1 MLERGKFDPSLPLR
15 DGTKLAFR
23 KIYLLDAEFDTLDAA
38 PAELRDSKRYRDC
51 GDFSIA
57 GMAAAIEADLGRGRA
72 RHRGAQPRQ
81 RQRGQ
86 KAAARDLAA
95 RLPVGGVGVGVLD
108 DLDGAAPGAGDAHRR
123 RVRPLTYMASERVIP
138 GYGGGMSSAKAAL
151 ESDTRVLAYEAG
163 RAWGV
168 RVNTISAGAYAS
180 RAASAIGIIDTMID
194 YTSRNSPL
202 TTPITADEVGATAA
216 FLCSPLASG
225 ITGTTVYVDKGYQ
238 AMGMAVD
245 RERRRQVKRLPRLS
259 WIAGPSLRS
268 RPSPTRSRART
279 VRRASSQAR
288 SRPPR
293 AKRSKPRSPP
303 TMRASSPRRSVSTS
317 ARWRSMRIPNTAY
330 NLADVERRANQ
341 LENAIR
347 DYQKYLEL
355 APKAADR
362 GAVAALIDQL
372 QRTPGLFTITSTEPH
387 GRVYI
392 DGKFV
397 GVAPTRASALAG
409 PHEID
414 VITPI
419 SFGHDVCPMYPGGT
433 RNCEVRVKPRV
444 DGNVIIS
451 GPAWMG
457 GLEWT
462 LDGVQLALKGRRQVP
477 PGNYALYVMR
487 KEQQCA
493 PVYMLVQD
501 KPLVYFYVN
510 GTQPDESAGAPCT
523 KLSPLQIFVKF
534 DDAP

>member
-1 MLERGKFDPSLPLR
+1 
-15 DGTKLAFR
+15 
-23 KIYLLDAEFDTLDAA
+23 
-38 PAELRDSKRYRDC
+38 
-51 GDFSIA
+51 
-57 GMAAAIEADLGRGRA
+57 
-72 RHRGAQPRQ
+72 
-81 RQRGQ
+81 
-86 KAAARDLAA
+86 
-95 RLPVGGVGVGVLD
+95 
-108 DLDGAAPGAGDAHRR
+108 
-123 RVRPLTYMASERVIP
+123 
-138 GYGGGMSSAKAAL
+138 
-151 ESDTRVLAYEAG
+151 
-163 RAWGV
+163 
-168 RVNTISAGAYAS
+168 
-180 RAASAIGIIDTMID
+180 
-194 YTSRNSPL
+194 
-202 TTPITADEVGATAA
+202 
-216 FLCSPLASG
+216 
-225 ITGTTVYVDKGYQ
+225 
-238 AMGMAVD
+238 
-245 RERRRQVKRLPRLS
+245 VKRLAVVV
-259 WIAGPSLRS
+259 IATFAALATVADAQPSAHGPPGKLAGEVTATAREAFEAAVAADDAGKLPEAI
-268 RPSPTRSRART
+268 RQYQRAMEID
-279 VRRASSQAR
+279 AH
-288 SRPPR
+288 
-293 AKRSKPRSPP
+293 
-303 TMRASSPRRSVSTS
+303 
-317 ARWRSMRIPNTAY
+317 PNTAY

-414 VITPI
+414 IITPI

-433 RNCEVRVKPRV
+433 RNCEVRVKPRM

-523 KLSPLQIFVKF
+523 KLTPLQIFVKF